1 MTTEIRLEFVG
12 DLWKMCEVVYLKLK
26 KWIIKP
32 MKNKIFITFLILL
45 VALCSVNASTIDEIL
60 ESAKKNSPSY
70 QNILLTYQN
79 GLLSIAQL
87 EEEDKVQVSVNVN
100 VIPLS
105 SSASFDETATAEGTA
120 TQLLK
125 ANTSSS
131 GISVAPTV
139 TVTLPNDGNTTI
151 TGGASVSTQYND
163 ATTTISGSL
172 GVSHTFDFSG
182 YKKDTAEDLSYQ
194 STKYS
199 TERTNKMSE
208 LNFEKTVLS
217 TISSI
222 LSAES
227 SLKQAE
233 FSVEKQQTAFDKLVA
248 LKTYT
253 EESSMYMNTLNTL
266 NSLKS
271 SLEASK
277 EQYNQLLSQYKTLT
291 GLDWDG
297 VEGLQ
302 APVLT
307 LTTYED
313 GNTEVLIQSLNVQSS
328 EDAYKKA
335 VASANPSSLSTSLS
349 VEYMDIS
356 KKFSLSG
363 SATYSAKNWNVSV
376 KPSFTIS
383 TSGDVTPSVTISGS
397 WKNDTSSSDSSINKA
412 LNDAKTATNNY
423 LETLSSYQENTASYA
438 LRILQWN
445 TKLAQAETYSI
456 KRLFLIILKLCM
468 IWA

>member
-1 MTTEIRLEFVG
+1 MR
-12 DLWKMCEVVYLKLK
+12 
-26 KWIIKP
+26 
-32 MKNKIFITFLILL
+32 NKIFITFLILL

-60 ESAKKNSPSY
+60 ESAKKNSPTY
-70 QNILLTYQN
+70 QNILLAYQN

-87 EEEDKVQVSVNVN
+87 EEEDKVQVSVSANIDPLLNAQTDNV
-100 VIPLS
+100 
-105 SSASFDETATAEGTA
+105 GMY
-120 TQLLK
+120 
-125 ANTSSS
+125 
-131 GISVAPTV
+131 VAPTV
-139 TVTLPNDGNTTI
+139 SVTLPNDGNTTI
-151 TGGASVSTQYND
+151 TGGASLSTQYND
-163 ATTTISGSL
+163 GSTKISGSL

-182 YKKDTAEDLSYQ
+182 YKKDTAEDLSYK
-194 STKYS
+194 STKYT
-199 TERTNKMSE
+199 TERSNKMSE

-222 LSAES
+222 LGAES
-227 SLKQAE
+227 SIKQAE

-253 EESSMYMNTLNTL
+253 EESSVYMNTLNML

-297 VEGLQ
+297 VEDLE
-302 APVLT
+302 APVLS
-307 LTTYED
+307 LTTYEN

-328 EDAYKKA
+328 EDAYNKA
-335 VASANPSSLSTSLS
+335 VATANPSSLATSLS
-349 VEYMDIS
+349 VEVSAS
-356 KKFSLSG
+356 KQVSLSG
-363 SATYSAKNWNVSV
+363 NAKYSAKNWNVSV
-376 KPSFTIS
+376 NPSFTIS
-383 TSGDVTPSVTISGS
+383 SSGEVTPSVTISGS

-423 LETLSSYQENTASYA
+423 VEALSSYQENTASYA

-445 TKLAQAETYSI
+445 TKLKQAETDLQYKKTLLDNTQALYDLGLETQESLKSAELNYAASQTDYS
-456 KRLFLIILKLCM
+456 LVIIDGLSLERDLE
-468 IWA
+468 IFAL

>member
-1 MTTEIRLEFVG
+1 
-12 DLWKMCEVVYLKLK
+12 
-26 KWIIKP
+26 
-32 MKNKIFITFLILL
+32 MKNKIIITFLIMV

-60 ESAKKNSPSY
+60 ESAKENSLSY

-87 EEEDKVQVSVNVN
+87 EEEDKVQVAVNANIDPILNVN
-100 VIPLS
+100 TDNVGLS
-105 SSASFDETATAEGTA
+105 
-120 TQLLK
+120 
-125 ANTSSS
+125 
-131 GISVAPTV
+131 VVPTV

-151 TGGASVSTQYND
+151 TGEASLFTQYKD
-163 ATTTISGSL
+163 GTTKINGSL

-182 YKKDTAEDLSYQ
+182 YSNDTAENLSYT
-194 STKYS
+194 STKYT

-208 LNFEKTVLS
+208 INFEKTVLS

-227 SLKQAE
+227 SIKQAE
-233 FSVEKQQTAFDKLVA
+233 FSVEKQQIAFDKLVA

-253 EESSMYMNTLNTL
+253 EESSVYMSTLNTL

-277 EQYNQLLSQYKTLT
+277 EQYKQLLAQYKTLT

-297 VEGLQ
+297 VEGLE

-307 LTTYED
+307 LITYEN
-313 GNTEVLIQSLNVQSS
+313 GNTSVLIESLNVQSS
-328 EDAYKKA
+328 EEVYKKA
-335 VASANPSSLSTSLS
+335 LASANPSSLSTSFSLG
-349 VEYMDIS
+349 VGAN
-356 KKFSLSG
+356 KQVSLSG
-363 SATYSAKNWNVSV
+363 SAKYSAKNWNVGVS
-376 KPSFTIS
+376 PSFTIS
-383 TSGDVTPSVTISGS
+383 SSGDVTPSVTISGS
-397 WKNDTSSSDSSINKA
+397 WKNNTSSSDSSINKA

-423 LETLSSYQENTASYA
+423 LEALSSYQEDIASYA

-445 TKLAQAETYSI
+445 TKLAQAETELQYKKTLLDNTQALYDLGLETQESLKSAELNYDSSQTEYS
-456 KRLFLIILKLCM
+456 LVIIEGLSLERDLE
-468 IWA
+468 IFAL